1 MTESHGRDPEQSL
14 ATRYG
19 RSSTRNRYAGP
30 AVVAMLAVV
39 LLAWAVWAALG
50 QSHDAVGGLVQ
61 SFRVTSPHEV
71 SVTVQITRTS
81 TGPVRCT
88 LSAVAEDHSQ
98 VGETVV
104 RIPSGRSGTRTLTTT
119 IKTERT
125 ATTAIVAGCR

>member
-1 MTESHGRDPEQSL
+1 VTEPPGRDPEQSL

-19 RSSTRNRYAGP
+19 RPARSRYTGP
-30 AVVAMLAVV
+30 AVVALLAVV

-81 TGPVRCT
+81 TGPVRCR

-104 RIPSGRSGTRTLTTT
+104 RIPSGPSGTRSLTTT

-125 ATTAIVAGCR
+125 ATTAVVAGCR